1 MARFV
6 AARRSGHTALAAFLA
21 ILGPG
26 LLAGLSDDDPAG
38 ITTYSLLG
46 AEHGY
51 TLLWIIP
58 LSTALLVQ
66 FHLLAVRIG
75 AATGQG
81 FVAVIRSRWG
91 RGWGYA
97 AAVLLVIANFG
108 TICAE
113 YAGVAAAGS
122 LIGIPAWLSAPLAAI
137 LIATVIILGSFHRV
151 EQVLLVVS
159 STLALYVIDGIMA
172 EPSWGHVLRGTTI
185 PTLPTGAAGWV
196 AISAALGT
204 TLAPWGLAFIQ
215 SYAVDRQ
222 ITRATL
228 RYARWD
234 VIVGSILTGVIGLAV
249 AVACA
254 ATLHPAGIRIDD
266 AADVAAALRPLAG
279 AAATLLF
286 GTGLLGA
293 SLLAAAIVPVATAY
307 SLAEAAAV
315 PASLGLDGRHFQWF
329 YAAFVVLVAAAA
341 GIVSLPGLP
350 LIPLIY
356 MSQVVNA
363 LVLPLHLAVLVRL
376 GADAS
381 LLGDAVSP
389 PWVTR
394 AGWASVA
401 LTVACIAALAWS
413 WWQ

>member
-122 LIGIPAWLSAPLAAI
+122 LIGIPTWLSAPLAAI

-172 EPSWGHVLRGTTI
+172 EPSWGHVLRGTTL
-185 PTLPTGAAGWV
+185 PTLPTGAGGWV

-222 ITRATL
+222 ITRASL

-413 WWQ
+413 WWR

>member
-381 LLGDAVSP
+381 LLGDAISP